1 MSVLIEYLSPSIA
14 KISLNKAP
22 VNTLTENF
30 QNEIVQAIEE
40 VEANEKCKA
49 IILTSNLRVFCAG
62 LDLQNMAFGSNEECT
77 GMMKALNNMVL
88 KFHTTRLAIIVAING
103 KAPAG
108 GTVIALGGDYRI
120 ACANPT
126 SGKPK
131 FIMGLN
137 EAQLNMPGTTWL
149 PEHCAQVTGARNAER
164 ILCTGKMWTSE
175 EALSL
180 NLVDEVVSENQLFER
195 AFLVAKEYASVGQ
208 ESRIFFRQKLRAPI
222 IRYLQDYSDIDVG
235 YCTNLIVKLR
245 PGFQKMMKES
255 MKRKSKL

>member
-1 MSVLIEYLSPSIA
+1 VIIEYLSPSIA
-14 KISLNKAP
+14 KLSLNNAP

-30 QNEIVQAIEE
+30 QNEIVQAIEQ
-40 VEANEKCKA
+40 VEANKKCKA
-49 IILTSNLRVFCAG
+49 VILTSKLRVFSAG
-62 LDLQNMAFGSNEECT
+62 LDLRNMAFGSHEECF
-77 GMMKALNNMVL
+77 GMMKALNKMVL

-131 FIMGLN
+131 FVMGLN
-137 EAQLNMPGTTWL
+137 EAQLNMQGTTWL
-149 PEHCAQVTGARNAER
+149 PEHCSQVTGVRNAER

-180 NLVDEVVSENQLFER
+180 NLVDEVVAEDQLLER
-195 AFLVAKEYASVGQ
+195 AITVAKEYASVGQ
-208 ESRIFFRQKLRAPI
+208 EARVFFRQKLRAPI
-222 IRYLQDYSDIDVG
+222 IRYLQDYSEIDAG
-235 YCTNLIVKLR
+235 YNTNLMSQLR
-245 PGFQKMMKES
+245 PGIKKMMKAS